1 MVTPPP
7 APSYEERAR
16 RDRRLP
22 VLVGLGL
29 LCAATALIPA
39 LSFVAPPLCIAVG
52 ATAGALFGLRAG
64 GVISVYTSVL
74 FLTASAFGGA
84 TTPARAAL
92 TAACTLLAGAGI
104 GRASELLRLVQ
115 LRALRRAVTGR
126 QAAEGALAH
135 AALLRVLPDAVCRVD
150 RAGNL
155 LEGHG
160 QLQASPKT
168 NVALGV
174 GKNLNELLPRALAKL
189 GLETL
194 GSVLEQRAL
203 ASFEF
208 QLGEHSRRTYEAR
221 VVPSGAHDVLAV
233 VRDVSELKQLQRDL
247 HEAQRDALAAAGT
260 KGRFLATMSH
270 RIRTPMNGVIGMTNV
285 LLQTRLTPEQREY
298 TTIIRNSGE
307 ALLSILD
314 DVLDYTRIEDG
325 QMKLF
330 RGPFAL
336 RELLDELVELL
347 AARAHAKGLEIAAII
362 DPRVP
367 AWVQGDRGRL
377 RQVVINLLGNAI
389 KFTHEGHVVL
399 RAAVVGHER
408 DTALIRFDVCDTGV
422 GIPAE
427 YQKNLFQDYSQAHR
441 AVAREYG
448 GTGLGLVISR
458 QIVELMG
465 GRMVVESG
473 AGSGSMFSF
482 TARFTTIQ
490 DRTTRSFVL
499 PRTLG
504 GAHLI
509 SLPLHPLTRE
519 LIEHQL
525 APLGAKLV
533 IAESSAAFGYLLRKR
548 GPFDVALIELPLGT
562 RDAGAAE
569 LVAQAVAQLGHVPL
583 VALCALGQRSIAE
596 HARRAGA
603 ATVLTR
609 PMRRSSLYDGLVT
622 LLGLSTRPSHRPKPQ
637 ADDEAAPGDLRA
649 RVLVA
654 EDNLVNQK
662 VAVRT
667 LELLGCHVEVA
678 ENGALALDA
687 LAQGEFDAVLM
698 DCQMPV
704 LDGFDAT
711 RQLRALEG
719 PLGRHTPV
727 IAVTANAMQGDRER
741 CLQAGMDDYL
751 AKPVTMTALDEALR
765 KWVPHRPSRPP
776 RVEART
782 PAHEP
787 ASEAQRG
794 KNADESGRDPEGA

>member
-1 MVTPPP
+1 MVTPSP

-16 RDRRLP
+16 RDKRLP
-22 VLVGLGL
+22 LLVGLGL
-29 LCAATALIPA
+29 LCGAAPLIPEFA
-39 LSFVAPPLCIAVG
+39 FLAPPLCIALG
-52 ATAGALFGLRAG
+52 AAAGTLFGLRG
-64 GVISVYTSVL
+64 GSVISVYTCVL

-84 TTPARAAL
+84 SLPEAAL
-92 TAACTLLAGAGI
+92 AAACTLLAGAGI

-115 LRALRRAVTGR
+115 LRALRRAVTGH

-150 RAGNL
+150 RAGNML
-155 LEGHG
+155 DGHG
-160 QLQASPKT
+160 QLQPSPKT

-189 GLETL
+189 GLETVH
-194 GSVLEQRAL
+194 GVLEQREL

-233 VRDVSELKQLQRDL
+233 VRDVSELKRLQHEV

-314 DVLDYTRIEDG
+314 DVLDYTRIEEG

-330 RGPFAL
+330 RAPFAL

-377 RQVVINLLGNAI
+377 RQVVINLLGNAL

-427 YQKNLFQDYSQAHR
+427 FHKNLFQDYSQAHR
-441 AVAREYG
+441 SVAREYG

-482 TARFTTIQ
+482 TGRFTTVQ

-504 GAHLI
+504 GAHLL
-509 SLPLHPLTRE
+509 SMPLHPLTRE

-525 APLGAKLV
+525 APLGAKIV
-533 IAESSAAFGYLLRKR
+533 IAESSAAFGYLVRKR

-562 RDAGAAE
+562 RDTGGSE
-569 LVAQAVAQLGHVPL
+569 LVAQAAAQLGHVPL
-583 VALCALGQRSIAE
+583 VALCPLGQRSVAE

-603 ATVLTR
+603 GLVLTR

-622 LLGLSTRPSHRPKPQ
+622 LLGLTSRAPQRPKPPV
-637 ADDEAAPGDLRA
+637 DDEVAGNLRA

-667 LELLGCHVEVA
+667 LELLGCHVEVV
-678 ENGALALDA
+678 ENGALALEA

-711 RQLRALEG
+711 RQLRVWEG
-719 PLGRHTPV
+719 SLGRRTPV

-741 CLQAGMDDYL
+741 CLEAGMDDYL
-751 AKPVTMTALDEALR
+751 AKPVTMTALDEVLR
-765 KWVPHRPSRPP
+765 KWVPHRPSGPP
-776 RVEART
+776 RD
-782 PAHEP
+782 
-787 ASEAQRG
+787 EAQNG
-794 KNADESGRDPEGA
+794 ATGAESQRDPEGA